1 MFSKLL
7 YANCD
12 VIKELSKD
20 GTELSIKYVLY
31 KKDGT
36 EVLIGK
42 KVTKVADIDA
52 KIAVLQGEK
61 AVITNL
67 TKSGGSMD
75 IKTMKGEEIATL
87 ISGEYQKLMM
97 ANQNIQA
104 LQAELKRRE
113 GEKKEEEP
121 KGE

>member
-36 EVLIGK
+36 EVLVGDTVK
-42 KVTKVADIDA
+42 KVADIDS
-52 KIAVLQGEK
+52 KIA
-61 AVITNL
+61 
-67 TKSGGSMD
+67 S
-75 IKTMKGEEIATL
+75 
-87 ISGEYQKLMM
+87 
-97 ANQNIQA
+97 
-104 LQAELKRRE
+104 LQAEKTEITTLATKLE
-113 GEKKEEEP
+113 EK
-121 KGE
+121 